1 MRNRTSLQTWVD
13 STPTIADPS
22 GDDWRQRLTNISG
35 AFTHESL
42 SRYGYDEE
50 KCRNVLVRYCAHIP
64 RNYQYRDG
72 VQLVFLVLR
81 DHLGDENLDLAGGVL
96 YELIEID
103 CQYSDDPG
111 AEFQRWKHD
120 HLNRH
125 VSGQYALTDVRLIVT
140 A

>member
-1 MRNRTSLQTWVD
+1 MMRNRTSLQTWVD
-13 STPTIADPS
+13 STPTVADPS
-22 GDDWRQRLTNISG
+22 GDDWRQRLANISG
-35 AFTHESL
+35 AFTQESL

-50 KCRNVLVRYCAHIP
+50 IRYCAHIP

-103 CQYSDDPG
+103 CHYSDDPG
-111 AEFQRWKHD
+111 AEFQRWKYD

-125 VSGQYALTDVRLIVT
+125 VSGQSALTDVRLIVT